1 MTSDLDVY
9 RTAAVLMREH
19 GDDATIRAA
28 MRADELMDQ
37 GDMDGRA
44 VWLRVM
50 AAIKELGARE
60 PPSPSMEIIR
70 HVFYRGHIPRRAD
83 MADSVIASHNTTF
96 RVSNM

>member
-37 GDMDGRA
+37 GDMDDRLDPADVAAKARKFTVLLECRGFVA
-44 VWLRVM
+44 VVEHPECHC
-50 AAIKELGARE
+50 AE
-60 PPSPSMEIIR
+60 
-70 HVFYRGHIPRRAD
+70 
-83 MADSVIASHNTTF
+83 
-96 RVSNM
+96 